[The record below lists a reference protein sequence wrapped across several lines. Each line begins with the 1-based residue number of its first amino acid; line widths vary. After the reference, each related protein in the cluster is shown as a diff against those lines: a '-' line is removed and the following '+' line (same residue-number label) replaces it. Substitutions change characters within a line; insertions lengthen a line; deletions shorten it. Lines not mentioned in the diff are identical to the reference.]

1 MFIKF
6 FGLDEN
12 ADIDFDAEINNQR
25 RITDSKAKVE
35 DIVMHNN
42 TTNEF
47 RLKENISDENKNLV
61 IDMNK
66 INNYNYQEQES
77 DGRDSKKKNK
87 NLSFY

>member
-42 TTNEF
+42 TTKEF